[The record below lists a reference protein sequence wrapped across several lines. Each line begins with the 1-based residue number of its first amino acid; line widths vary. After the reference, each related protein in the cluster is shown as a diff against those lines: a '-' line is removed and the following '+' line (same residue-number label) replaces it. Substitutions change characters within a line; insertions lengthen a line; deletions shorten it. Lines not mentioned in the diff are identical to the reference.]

1 MCTSQPK
8 PPPPVVPAPPP
19 PPPPVLDQAA
29 PQSAKVTSGETAK
42 KAAVGNRKYR
52 TSLGVSGSGANTGRT
67 GLSIN

>member
-1 MCTSQPK
+1 MCPRQEAPK
-8 PPPPVVPAPPP
+8 PITPAPPP
-19 PPPPVLDQAA
+19 PAPPVLDQAA

-52 TSLGVSGSGANTGRT
+52 TSLGVADTGANTGRT